1 MLTSEQHRCSNEKRN
16 FSAEFKRESAQLV
29 VDQKYTVA
37 DAAKAMDVGLSTMTR
52 WVKQLRDERQGKTPK
67 ASPITPEQI
76 EIRKLRKKLQR
87 IEMENE
93 ILKKGGVLRKAVRLR
108 YAFIRDNTCCWPV
121 RLLCRVLDVHPS
133 GFYAWLQQP
142 HSQRHQ
148 ADLRLTGQIKQFW
161 LESGCVYGYRKIH
174 LDLRDSG
181 QQCGVNRV
189 WRLMKRVGIKAQ
201 VGYRSPRA
209 RKGEASIM
217 SPNRLQRQFNPD
229 APDERWVTDITYI
242 RTHEGWLYLAVVVDL
257 FSRKIIGWSMQSRMT
272 KDIVLNALLM
282 AVWRRN
288 PEKQVLVHSDQ
299 GSQYTSHEWQSFLK
313 SHGLEGSMSRRGNC
327 HDNAVAESF
336 FQLLKRERIKKKIYG
351 MREEARS
358 DIFDYIEMFYNS
370 KRRHGSSEQMSP
382 TEYENQ
388 YYQRLGSV

>member
-1 MLTSEQHRCSNEKRN
+1 MSGKPYPK
-16 FSAEFKRESAQLV
+16 EFKIEA
-29 VDQKYTVA
+29 
-37 DAAKAMDVGLSTMTR
+37 
-52 WVKQLRDERQGKTPK
+52 VKQVIERGHSVSSVATRLDITTHSLYAWIKKYGPDSSTNKEQSDAQAEIRRLQKELKRVTDERD
-67 ASPITPEQI
+67 
-76 EIRKLRKKLQR
+76 
-87 IEMENE
+87 
-93 ILKKGGVLRKAVRLR
+93 ILKKAARVLRKAVRLR
-108 YAFIRDNTCCWPV
+108 YAFIRDNSRCWPV

-133 GFYAWLQQP
+133 GFYAWFKQP
-142 HSQRHQ
+142 YSQRHQ
-148 ADLRLTGQIKQFW
+148 VDLRLTGQIKQFW

-189 WRLMKRVGIKAQ
+189 WRLMNRAGIKAQ

-209 RKGEASIM
+209 RKGEVSIV
-217 SPNRLQRQFNPD
+217 SPYRLQRQFNPD
-229 APDERWVTDITYI
+229 ASDKRWVTDITYI

-288 PEKQVLVHSDQ
+288 PQKPVLVHSDQ

-351 MREEARS
+351 TREEARS

-370 KRRHGSSEQMSP
+370 KRWHGSSNQMSP

>member
-1 MLTSEQHRCSNEKRN
+1 MSGKRYPE
-16 FSAEFKRESAQLV
+16 EFKIEAVKQV
-29 VDQKYTVA
+29 VDRGYSVASVATRLDITTHSLYAWIKKYGPDSSTNKEQSDAQAEIRRLQKELKRVT
-37 DAAKAMDVGLSTMTR
+37 
-52 WVKQLRDERQGKTPK
+52 DERD
-67 ASPITPEQI
+67 IF
-76 EIRKLRKKLQR
+76 KKSR
-87 IEMENE
+87 
-93 ILKKGGVLRKAVRLR
+93 GVLRKAIRLR

-209 RKGEASIM
+209 RKGEASIV

-288 PEKQVLVHSDQ
+288 PQKQVLVHSDQ

-351 MREEARS
+351 TREEARS

-370 KRRHGSSEQMSP
+370 KRRHGSSDQMSP

>member
-1 MLTSEQHRCSNEKRN
+1 MYS
-16 FSAEFKRESAQLV
+16 
-29 VDQKYTVA
+29 
-37 DAAKAMDVGLSTMTR
+37 
-52 WVKQLRDERQGKTPK
+52 
-67 ASPITPEQI
+67 
-76 EIRKLRKKLQR
+76 
-87 IEMENE
+87 
-93 ILKKGGVLRKAVRLR
+93 GVFRKAVRLR
-108 YAFIRDNTCCWPV
+108 YAFIRDNSRCWPV

-133 GFYAWLQQP
+133 GFYAWFKQP
-142 HSQRHQ
+142 YSQRHQ
-148 ADLRLTGQIKQFW
+148 VDLRLTGQIKQFW

-189 WRLMKRVGIKAQ
+189 WRLMNRAGIKAQ

-209 RKGEASIM
+209 HKGEVSIV

-282 AVWRRN
+282 AIWRRN
-288 PEKQVLVHSDQ
+288 PLKQVLVHSDQ
-299 GSQYTSHEWQSFLK
+299 GSQYTSHEWPSFLK

-327 HDNAVAESF
+327 HDNAVAESL

-351 MREEARS
+351 TREEARS

-370 KRRHGSSEQMSP
+370 KRRHGSSNQMSP

-388 YYQRLGSV
+388 YYQRLRSVWIIRGDSIFTLFILIGNLLHICT